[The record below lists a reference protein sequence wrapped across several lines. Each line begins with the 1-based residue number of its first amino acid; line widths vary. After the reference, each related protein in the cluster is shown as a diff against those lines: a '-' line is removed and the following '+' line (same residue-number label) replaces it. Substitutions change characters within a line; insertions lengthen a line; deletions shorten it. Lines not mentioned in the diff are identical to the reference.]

1 LPNAWASASSIT
13 GWSFTASRS
22 TAIARSDTPSST
34 LIAAARLSGLLGLFI
49 VSAPLHVATKA
60 LLGRSGWPR
69 RFLSTAARLCGA
81 RVRVTGE
88 PLQPHTLLVCN
99 HVSWLDIPVLGGATG
114 CAFVSKEEL
123 GHPLV
128 HWMADQGPTL
138 YVRRDHRRGAPSQA
152 QAIARRLEDPQPLA
166 LFPEGT
172 TGPGMPL
179 LPFRSTLFAAV
190 ALPPPGV
197 TVRPVAI
204 DYGEAAP
211 RIAWHDEAGKDNVL
225 RTLGR
230 TRSTAVT
237 VRLLDPLPPTD
248 DRKALAYAA
257 REAIADALA
266 SSRAN
271 AAL

>member
-138 YVRRDHRRGAPSQA
+138 YVRRDHRRGAPGQA

-166 LFPEGT
+166 LFPKARPGRGCRCFRFAQPCSQRSPRRRRESPRCACSTRFRRPT
-172 TGPGMPL
+172 TAR
-179 LPFRSTLFAAV
+179 RSLM
-190 ALPPPGV
+190 
-197 TVRPVAI
+197 R
-204 DYGEAAP
+204 
-211 RIAWHDEAGKDNVL
+211 R
-225 RTLGR
+225 
-230 TRSTAVT
+230 
-237 VRLLDPLPPTD
+237 
-248 DRKALAYAA
+248 A
-257 REAIADALA
+257 R
-266 SSRAN
+266 R
-271 AAL
+271 